1 MFHRLRSRYGS
12 VKAVCAVALWATSC
26 SAALAT
32 AHIAPGDKVQLTVF
46 NHPDLSGPVTVS
58 SAGDVRVPVAG
69 SVKVAGLSEQ
79 DASARI
85 AGALS
90 AYLYHPSVDVR
101 LTAQGQSI
109 FFTGSLVGVQAYQPG
124 ETLGA
129 AIGAFRQALNANQ
142 TSGSAVSMGSIN
154 SIDLRRVRLKR
165 EGTVSPEIDLDA
177 LGRTGES
184 GPQLAPGDVVL
195 LRAKPIKVDVR
206 GNLPTP
212 TAVYVNPG
220 DTLAHAVAEVGP
232 YSPTT
237 SLSSIGLRRDGV
249 DSTVSAAGGVFT
261 EAAHDGDIVTLQPAP
276 RVSVL
281 GMVEK
286 SGDETLQTRPTLLNA
301 LYEAG
306 GPNRFADLA
315 HVKISHEGVTQTYD
329 VSKLAHGEL
338 SQNVP
343 VRDGDVVFVPEGHKI
358 DLGAFATVLSA
369 LTSLK
374 FVSGL

>member
-1 MFHRLRSRYGS
+1 MLHRLNSSGGRIR
-12 VKAVCAVALWATSC
+12 AVFATTALWAFGC
-26 SAALAT
+26 SAAFAA
-32 AHIAPGDKVQLTVF
+32 AHIAPGDKIELTVF
-46 NHPDLSGPVTVS
+46 NHPDLSGPITVS
-58 SAGDVRVPVAG
+58 TAGDARVPVAG
-69 SVKVAGLSEQ
+69 SVNVAGLSEQ
-79 DASARI
+79 AASARI
-85 AGALS
+85 EGALS

-109 FFTGSLVGVQAYQPG
+109 FFTGSMVGVQAYQPG

-129 AIGAFRQALNANQ
+129 AIGAFRQALNTNQ
-142 TSGSAVSMGSIN
+142 TSGSASIN
-154 SIDLRRVRLKR
+154 SIDLRRVRLKH
-165 EGTVSPEIDLDA
+165 EGTVSPEIDLEA

-184 GPQLAPGDVVL
+184 GPQLAPGDAVL
-195 LRAKPIKVDVR
+195 LRTKPIRVDVR

-220 DTLAHAVAEVGP
+220 DTLAQAVAEVGP

-237 SLSSIGLRRDGV
+237 SLATIGLRRDGV
-249 DSTVSAAGGVFT
+249 DSTVTAGGGAFT
-261 EAAHDGDIVTLQPAP
+261 QPAHDGDIVTLQPAP

-286 SGDETLQTRPTLLNA
+286 SGDITLQTRPTLLNA

-315 HVKISHEGVTQTYD
+315 HIKISHDGATQTYD
-329 VSKLAHGEL
+329 ISKLAHGEL

-358 DLGAFATVLSA
+358 DMGAFATVLGA